1 MLRYFGIVW
10 NDANPQQRE
19 TAQLV
24 GSRLQKLYPA
34 WHRELSAPGMQVF
47 CTGTA
52 VELARIRR
60 LPGNAGVVIGTVFA
74 RNRDLLSNEPN
85 APLTLGAT
93 ETDAIIGSEGRWL
106 IDNAWGDYVAFGHNP
121 AAQKKW
127 VLKDP
132 TGYLPCFRTVFR
144 DVTIVFSRIGDCMDL
159 QLLRFTVNDAFLH
172 AQLISGGSLQELPPL
187 KEVLAVRRGECIE
200 FKRGNGPYGTRKSYW
215 EPMKF
220 TDSDKLLEEPEFAAR
235 AMRSTVQA
243 AISSW
248 VKAHP
253 SLLLRLSGGL
263 DSSIVAGCLGKAPG
277 KARFVAYTYFTPNG
291 RSDERPWARMAA
303 QQAGC
308 EHIEYGVSPS
318 QMDLTMALFM
328 DPTPEPSPLLSFLQ
342 RTTIEQT
349 FATNSG
355 ATAVFNGDGGDS
367 GFCSDSIAYAVPE
380 YLQNHGLRPGAFRL
394 ASRVALL
401 TERSSWSVLINAL
414 RRLSK
419 GEQTMPRERILAA
432 SRLVNA
438 DIKNAFRVGAG
449 LSHPW
454 FKDAPHV
461 PWDKVRRL
469 GMLIA
474 VPEYYNVNAPKDAL
488 VPEIVSP
495 LYAQPVMELLLRIPI
510 YTHFHDGRDRGLA
523 RKAFAQDVPEPI
535 LRRLWKDRAPGFH
548 DELLERH
555 RVFLREI
562 LLEGSLVKSGLLD
575 RALLEQALS
584 TSPSK
589 SQVYPGEILRH
600 LDTELWARHWLPSST
615 KQRYGL
621 EAFG

>member
-1 MLRYFGIVW
+1 MLRYLGIVW
-10 NDANPQQRE
+10 NDANPQQRD
-19 TAQLV
+19 TAQLI
-24 GSRLQKLYPA
+24 GSRLQNIYPA
-34 WHRELSAPGMQVF
+34 WHRELSAPGMQVY

-52 VELARIRR
+52 GELSRIQR
-60 LPGNAGVVIGTVFA
+60 LPGNAGVVIGSLFA
-74 RNRDLLSNEPN
+74 RNRDLQSNEPN
-85 APLTLGAT
+85 APLALGPT
-93 ETDAIIGSEGRWL
+93 ETAAILRSEGRWL
-106 IDNAWGDYVAFGHNP
+106 IENAWGDYVAFGHN
-121 AAQKKW
+121 AAEQKKW

-144 DVTIVFSRIGDCMDL
+144 DVTIVFSRIGDCLDL
-159 QLLRFTVNDAFLH
+159 QLQRFTVNESFLH
-172 AQLISGGSLQELPPL
+172 AHLVAGSSLQELPPL

-200 FKRGNGPYGTRKSYW
+200 FKRGNGPYGTRKLYW
-215 EPMKF
+215 EPLKF
-220 TDSDKLLEEPEFAAR
+220 TGSDQLLEEPELAAR
-235 AMRSTVQA
+235 AMRSTVHA

-248 VKAHP
+248 VKVHP

-263 DSSIVAGCLGKAPG
+263 DSSIVAGCLGNAPG
-277 KARFVAYTYFTPNG
+277 KSRFVAYTYFTPNG

-303 QQAGC
+303 QRAGC
-308 EHIEYGVSPS
+308 EHIEYAVSPS
-318 QMDLTMALFM
+318 EMDLTLGLSME
-328 DPTPEPSPLLSFLQ
+328 PSPEPSPLLGFLQ
-342 RTTIEQT
+342 RTTVEQT
-349 FATNSG
+349 FANNAG

-394 ASRVALL
+394 ASQVALL
-401 TERSSWSVLINAL
+401 TERSSWSVLLHAF
-414 RRLSK
+414 RHLSK
-419 GEQTMPRERILAA
+419 GEQAMPRERILAA
-432 SRLVNA
+432 SRLVNSE
-438 DIKNAFRVGAG
+438 IKEAFRVSTG

-454 FKDAPHV
+454 FKNERHV
-461 PWDKVRRL
+461 PWDKLRRL

-474 VPEYYNVNAPKDAL
+474 VPEYYNVNAPKDAM

-548 DELLERH
+548 NELLERH
-555 RVFLREI
+555 RAFLQET

-575 RALLEQALS
+575 RATLEEALS
-584 TSPSK
+584 ASPSK
-589 SQVYPGEILRH
+589 SQVYPGEIFRH
-600 LDTELWARHWLPSST
+600 LDTELWARHWLPST
-615 KQRYGL
+615 TRCQGL

>member
-1 MLRYFGIVW
+1 MLRYLGIVW

-19 TAQLV
+19 TAQLI

-34 WHRELSAPGMQVF
+34 WHRDLSAPGMQVF
-47 CTGTA
+47 CSGTA
-52 VELARIRR
+52 GELSRIHR

-74 RNRDLLSNEPN
+74 RNRDLLSNEAN
-85 APLTLGAT
+85 APLSLGPT
-93 ETDAIIGSEGRWL
+93 ETAEILRSEGRWL
-106 IDNAWGDYVAFGHNP
+106 IEHGWGDYVAFGHN
-121 AAQKKW
+121 AADQKKW

-132 TGYLPCFRTVFR
+132 IGYLPCFRTVFR
-144 DVTIVFSRIGDCMDL
+144 DVTIVFSRIGDCLDL
-159 QLLRFTVNDAFLH
+159 QLQRFTVNDAFLH
-172 AQLISGGSLQELPPL
+172 AHMVAGSSLHELPPL

-200 FKRGNGPYGTRKSYW
+200 FKRGNGPYGTRKLYW
-215 EPMKF
+215 EPLKF
-220 TDSDKLLEEPEFAAR
+220 TQSDQLLEEPEHAAR

-248 VKAHP
+248 VKVHP

-263 DSSIVAGCLGKAPG
+263 DSSIVAGCLGNAPG
-277 KARFVAYTYFTPNG
+277 KERFVAYTYFTPNG
-291 RSDERPWARMAA
+291 RSDERPWARMAV
-303 QQAGC
+303 QQSGC
-308 EHIEYGVSPS
+308 EHVEYPISPS
-318 QMDLTMALFM
+318 QMDLTMALSM
-328 DPTPEPSPLLSFLQ
+328 EPSPEPSPLLSFLQ
-342 RTTIEQT
+342 RTTVEQT
-349 FATNSG
+349 LATNSG

-394 ASRVALL
+394 ASQVALL
-401 TERSSWSVLINAL
+401 TERSSWSVLINAF

-432 SRLVNA
+432 SRLVNGE
-438 DIKNAFRVGAG
+438 IKEAFRVSTG

-454 FKDAPHV
+454 FKNERHV
-461 PWDKVRRL
+461 PWDKLRRL

-474 VPEYYNVNAPKDAL
+474 VPEYYNVSASKDAL
-488 VPEIVSP
+488 VPEIISP

-523 RKAFAQDVPEPI
+523 RKAFAPDVPEPI

-555 RVFLREI
+555 RAFLQET
-562 LLEGSLVKSGLLD
+562 LLEGALVKSGLLD
-575 RALLEQALS
+575 RALLEEALS
-584 TSPSK
+584 AGPSK
-589 SQVYPGEILRH
+589 SQVYPGEIFRH
-600 LDTELWARHWLPSST
+600 LDTEMWARHWLPGT
-615 KQRYGL
+615 TRRHGL

>member
-1 MLRYFGIVW
+1 MLRYLGIVW

-19 TAQLV
+19 TAQLI

-47 CTGTA
+47 CTGSA
-52 VELARIRR
+52 SELSRIHR
-60 LPGNAGVVIGTVFA
+60 LPGNAGVVIGTVFG
-74 RNRDLLSNEPN
+74 RNRDVLSSEPN
-85 APLTLGAT
+85 APLTLGQT
-93 ETDAIIGSEGRWL
+93 ETAAILRSEGRWL
-106 IDNAWGDYVAFGHNP
+106 IENAWGDYVAFAHT
-121 AAQKKW
+121 AVDHKKW

-132 TGYLPCFRTVFR
+132 IGYLPCFRTVFR
-144 DVTIVFSRIGDCMDL
+144 DVTIVFSRIVDCLDL
-159 QLLRFTVNDAFLH
+159 QLQRFTVNDAFLH
-172 AQLISGGSLQELPPL
+172 AHLVAGSSLQELPPL

-200 FKRGNGPYGTRKSYW
+200 FKRGNGPYGTRKVYW
-215 EPMKF
+215 EPLKF
-220 TDSDKLLEEPEFAAR
+220 TGSDQLLEEPEHAAR
-235 AMRSTVQA
+235 AMRATIQA
-243 AISSW
+243 TISSW

-263 DSSIVAGCLGKAPG
+263 DSSIVAGCIGNAPG
-277 KARFVAYTYFTPNG
+277 KSRFAAYTYFSPNG

-303 QQAGC
+303 SHARC
-308 EHIEYGVSPS
+308 EHFEYAVSPA
-318 QMDLTMALFM
+318 QMDLTMASSM
-328 DPTPEPSPLLSFLQ
+328 DPSPEPSPLLGFLQ
-342 RTTIEQT
+342 RTTVEQT
-349 FATNSG
+349 FATQSG

-380 YLQNHGLRPGAFRL
+380 YLQNHGLRLGAFRL
-394 ASRVALL
+394 ASQVALL
-401 TERSSWSVLINAL
+401 TERSSWSVLVHAL
-414 RRLSK
+414 TRLSK
-419 GEQTMPRERILAA
+419 GEQSMPRERILAA
-432 SRLVNA
+432 SRLVNSQ
-438 DIKNAFRVGAG
+438 IKEAFRVGTA

-454 FKDAPHV
+454 FKNERHV
-461 PWDKVRRL
+461 PWDKLRRL

-474 VPEYYNVNAPKDAL
+474 VPEYYNVRAPKDAL

-495 LYAQPVMELLLRIPI
+495 LYAQPVTELLLRIPI

-555 RVFLREI
+555 RSFLQET
-562 LLEGSLVKSGLLD
+562 LLEGSLAKSGLLD
-575 RALLEQALS
+575 RALLEEALS
-584 TSPSK
+584 ASPSK
-589 SQVYPGEILRH
+589 SQVYPGEIFRH

-615 KQRYGL
+615 RQHEL

>member
-1 MLRYFGIVW
+1 MLRYLGIVW

-34 WHRELSAPGMQVF
+34 WHRELSAPGLQVF
-47 CTGTA
+47 CSGTPG
-52 VELARIRR
+52 ELSRVHRMA
-60 LPGNAGVVIGTVFA
+60 GNAGVVIGTVFT
-74 RNRDLLSNEPN
+74 RKRDPLSNEPD
-85 APLTLGAT
+85 APLTLGEA
-93 ETDAIIGSEGRWL
+93 ETTAVVRSEGRWL
-106 IDNAWGDYVAFGHNP
+106 IENAWGDYVAFGHNTVDH
-121 AAQKKW
+121 KKW

-144 DVTIVFSRIGDCMDL
+144 DVTIIFSRIGDCLDL
-159 QLLRFTVNDAFLH
+159 QLQRFTVNEAFMH
-172 AQLISGGSLQELPPL
+172 AHLVAGGSLQELPPL

-200 FKRGNGPYGTRKSYW
+200 FKRGNGPYGSRKLYW
-215 EPMKF
+215 EPLKF
-220 TDSDKLLEEPEFAAR
+220 TDSDQLLEEPEFAAR
-235 AMRSTVQA
+235 AMRSTVQS

-248 VKAHP
+248 VQAHP

-263 DSSIVAGCLGKAPG
+263 DSSIVAGCLGHAPG
-277 KARFVAYTYFTPNG
+277 KQRFVAYTYFTPNG

-303 QQAGC
+303 QHAGC
-308 EHIEYGVSPS
+308 EHVEYAVLPS
-318 QMDLTMALFM
+318 QMDLTMALSM
-328 DPTPEPSPLLSFLQ
+328 EPSPEPSPLLGFLQ
-342 RTTIEQT
+342 RTTVEQT
-349 FATNSG
+349 FAVNSG

-380 YLQNHGLRPGAFRL
+380 YLRNHGLGPGAFRL
-394 ASRVALL
+394 ASQVALL

-419 GEQTMPRERILAA
+419 GEQAMPTERILAA
-432 SRLVNA
+432 SRLVNTQ
-438 DIKNAFRVGAG
+438 IKEAFRASTG

-454 FKDAPHV
+454 FKNERHV
-461 PWDKVRRL
+461 PWDKLRRL

-474 VPEYYNVNAPKDAL
+474 VPEYYNVSAPKDAL

-523 RKAFAQDVPEPI
+523 RKAFVQEVPEPI

-548 DELLERH
+548 NELLEIH
-555 RVFLREI
+555 RTFLQET
-562 LLEGSLVKSGLLD
+562 LLEGTLVKSGLLD
-575 RALLEQALS
+575 RALLEEALS
-584 TSPSK
+584 AGPSK
-589 SQVYPGEILRH
+589 SQVYPGEIFRH
-600 LDTELWARHWLPSST
+600 LDTELWARHWLPGT
-615 KQRYGL
+615 TQRRDL

>member
-1 MLRYFGIVW
+1 MLRYLGIVW

-19 TAQLV
+19 TAQLI

-34 WHRELSAPGMQVF
+34 WHRELSASGIQVF
-47 CTGTA
+47 CAGA
-52 VELARIRR
+52 AGELPRIHR
-60 LPGNAGVVIGTVFA
+60 LSGNAGVVIGTVFA
-74 RNRDLLSNEPN
+74 RNPDLLSSEPN
-85 APLTLGAT
+85 APLTFGPT
-93 ETDAIIGSEGRWL
+93 ETDAIVRSEGRWL
-106 IDNAWGDYVAFGHNP
+106 IENAWGDYVALGHN
-121 AAQKKW
+121 AADQKKW

-144 DVTIVFSRIGDCMDL
+144 DVTIIFSRIGDCLDL
-159 QLLRFTVNDAFLH
+159 QLQRFTVNEAFLH
-172 AQLISGGSLQELPPL
+172 AHLVAGSSLQELPPL

-200 FKRGNGPYGTRKSYW
+200 FKRGNGPYGTRKLYW
-215 EPMKF
+215 EPLKF
-220 TDSDKLLEEPEFAAR
+220 SARDQLLEEPDFAAR
-235 AMRSTVQA
+235 AMRSTIQSAV
-243 AISSW
+243 SSW

-263 DSSIVAGCLGKAPG
+263 DSSIVASCLGNAPG
-277 KARFVAYTYFTPNG
+277 KERFVAYTYFAPNG

-303 QQAGC
+303 QHAGC
-308 EHIEYGVSPS
+308 EHIEYALSPS
-318 QMDLTMALFM
+318 QMDLTMASSM
-328 DPTPEPSPLLSFLQ
+328 PPSPEPSPVLSFLQ

-349 FATNSG
+349 FSTNSG

-380 YLQNHGLRPGAFRL
+380 YLQNHGLRLGAFRL
-394 ASRVALL
+394 ASQVALL
-401 TERSSWSVLINAL
+401 TERSSWSVLMHAF
-414 RRLSK
+414 RQLSK
-419 GEQTMPRERILAA
+419 GEQSMPRERILAA

-438 DIKNAFRVGAG
+438 QIKDAFQISTG
-449 LSHPW
+449 LAHPW
-454 FKDAPHV
+454 FKNERHV
-461 PWDKVRRL
+461 PWDKLRRL
-469 GMLIA
+469 GMLIV
-474 VPEYYNVNAPKDAL
+474 VPEYYNVCAPKDAS

-523 RKAFAQDVPEPI
+523 RKAFAHDVPEPI

-555 RVFLREI
+555 RTFLQET
-562 LLEGSLVKSGLLD
+562 LLEGSLAKSGLLD
-575 RALLEQALS
+575 RALLEEALS
-584 TSPSK
+584 STPSK
-589 SQVYPGEILRH
+589 SQVFPGEIFRH

-615 KQRYGL
+615 QRHSL

>member
-1 MLRYFGIVW
+1 MLRYLGIVW
-10 NDANPQQRE
+10 NDTNPQQRE
-19 TAQLV
+19 TAQLI

-47 CTGTA
+47 CTGTPEEMSR
-52 VELARIRR
+52 VHR
-60 LPGNAGVVIGTVFA
+60 LPGNAGLVIGTAFG
-74 RNRDLLSNEPN
+74 RNRDLLSNEAN
-85 APLTLGAT
+85 APVTFGPT
-93 ETDAIIGSEGRWL
+93 ETAAIVRSEGHWL
-106 IDNAWGDYVAFGHNP
+106 VENAWGDYVAFGHN
-121 AAQKKW
+121 AVDHKKW

-144 DVTIVFSRIGDCMDL
+144 DVTIIFSRIGDCLDL
-159 QLLRFTVNDAFLH
+159 QLQKFTVNDAFLH
-172 AQLISGGSLQELPPL
+172 AHLVAGGGLQEVPPL

-200 FKRGNGPYGTRKSYW
+200 FKRGNGPYGTRKLYW
-215 EPMKF
+215 EPLKF
-220 TDSDKLLEEPEFAAR
+220 RDSDQLLEDPEFAAR

-263 DSSIVAGCLGKAPG
+263 DSSIVAGCLGNAPG
-277 KARFVAYTYFTPNG
+277 KSRFVAYTYFTPNG

-303 QQAGC
+303 QHAGC
-308 EHIEYGVSPS
+308 EHIEYAVSPAE
-318 QMDLTMALFM
+318 MDLRMALYM
-328 DPTPEPSPLLSFLQ
+328 DPSPEPSPLLSFLQ
-342 RTTIEQT
+342 RTTVEQT
-349 FATNSG
+349 FAMNAG

-394 ASRVALL
+394 ASQVALL
-401 TERSSWSVLINAL
+401 TERSSWSVLLNAF

-419 GEQTMPRERILAA
+419 GEQAMPRERILAA

-438 DIKNAFRVGAG
+438 EIKDAFRTSSG

-454 FKDAPHV
+454 FKNERHV
-461 PWDKVRRL
+461 PWDKLRRL

-495 LYAQPVMELLLRIPI
+495 LYAQPVTELLLRIPI
-510 YTHFHDGRDRGLA
+510 YTHFHNGRDRGLA
-523 RKAFAQDVPEPI
+523 RKAFAQDVPDAI

-548 DELLERH
+548 DELLERQ
-555 RVFLREI
+555 RGFLQET
-562 LLEGSLVKSGLLD
+562 LLEGALVKSGLLD
-575 RALLEQALS
+575 RALLEEALS
-584 TSPSK
+584 ASPSK
-589 SQVYPGEILRH
+589 SQVYPGEIFRH
-600 LDTELWARHWLPSST
+600 LDTELWARHWLPSSSRL
-615 KQRYGL
+615 QGL